1 MNQLRVKNKTVQNNQ
16 AQIKS
21 LQFQTMPNDE
31 NNNRKKS
38 LILPI
43 IHT

>member
-1 MNQLRVKNKTVQNNQ
+1 MTENY
-16 AQIKS
+16 
-21 LQFQTMPNDE
+21 NDININPDE
-31 NNNRKKS
+31 EKININNNKRKKS